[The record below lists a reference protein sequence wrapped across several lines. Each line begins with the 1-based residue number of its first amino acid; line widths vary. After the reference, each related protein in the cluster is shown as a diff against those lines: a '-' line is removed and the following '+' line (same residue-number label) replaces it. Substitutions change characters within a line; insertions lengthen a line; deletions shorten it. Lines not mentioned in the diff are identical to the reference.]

1 MTGFFSSLRLGFGR
15 SRVPLLL
22 QTEAA
27 ECGLASLAM
36 VAAFYGLHTDMPTL
50 RQRFSLSLKGA
61 TMMDLTR
68 MAGQMNLNPRALRAE
83 LEHLP
88 QLQLPCVLHW
98 DLNHFVVLA
107 GIRLGKAVIHD
118 PARGVRHLSMEEV
131 SKHFTG
137 VVLELTP
144 AAEFEPRT
152 ERQSVSLRQLLGRV
166 TGLKRSLLQVF
177 ALALALEVFMLLSPF
192 FMQWVVDSVLVGADR
207 DLLVTLGLGFGL
219 LVFIQVATGAIRS
232 WSVLYLSATLNLQWL
247 SNVFAHLMRLPV
259 SWFEKRHTGD
269 VMSRFGAIQQI
280 QQTLTTSFIEVVLD
294 GLLVVLTLAMMW
306 VYNGTLTA
314 IAVGSVVAYAA
325 LRGAFF
331 KPLRR
336 ATEEAIIHDAKKA
349 SHFLESLRGV
359 QSIKL
364 FNRQQDRQARFMNLV
379 VDAMNANIATRKLDL
394 MFGVL
399 HKLVFGLERVAVVW
413 VGALLVLDRNFSVG
427 MLFAFIAYKE
437 QFALRVSGLIDK
449 AVELKMLKLQGE
461 RLADIV
467 LTAPE
472 TEVLVPPRADVS
484 AQLELRGVGFR
495 YSDAEP
501 AVLKSVNVLIEPGES
516 VAIVGPS
523 GCGKTTLLK
532 LILGIHEPQVG
543 EVRVGGVPLAH
554 LGLRSWRDMI
564 GTVMQDDQ
572 LFAGS
577 IIDNVS
583 FFDAKPDLAWVEECA
598 RVAAVHDEVLAMPM
612 GFHTLIGDMGTSISG
627 GQKQRLLLARALY
640 KRPKILLL
648 DEATSALDVDRE
660 RLVNLAVKQLH
671 LTRVIV
677 AHRPET
683 IASASRVIVLKD
695 GRVAQDLRT
704 STAPPWPRCSR
715 GYGSV
720 SGANTPNHRKACS
733 RLSPH
738 MSGAGFNDEHTS
750 GRSGCP
756 KIKLRSS
763 TDNCTHRTAAVLLV
777 PFIIGMPGIG
787 DDIDGAMQHAPQP
800 GREFIRGPLSV
811 ATLQWS
817 TGWPRR
823 ACNR

>member
-1 MTGFFSSLRLGFGR
+1 
-15 SRVPLLL
+15 
-22 QTEAA
+22 
-27 ECGLASLAM
+27 
-36 VAAFYGLHTDMPTL
+36 
-50 RQRFSLSLKGA
+50 
-61 TMMDLTR
+61 
-68 MAGQMNLNPRALRAE
+68 
-83 LEHLP
+83 
-88 QLQLPCVLHW
+88 
-98 DLNHFVVLA
+98 
-107 GIRLGKAVIHD
+107 
-118 PARGVRHLSMEEV
+118 
-131 SKHFTG
+131 
-137 VVLELTP
+137 
-144 AAEFEPRT
+144 
-152 ERQSVSLRQLLGRV
+152 
-166 TGLKRSLLQVF
+166 
-177 ALALALEVFMLLSPF
+177 
-192 FMQWVVDSVLVGADR
+192 
-207 DLLVTLGLGFGL
+207 

-259 SWFEKRHTGD
+259 AWFEKRHTGD

-294 GLLVVLTLAMMW
+294 GLLVVLTLVMMSI
-306 VYNGTLTA
+306 YSGTLTL
-314 IAVGSVVAYAA
+314 IALGCVAAYAG
-325 LRGAFF
+325 LRWAFF
-331 KPLRR
+331 KPLRT

-364 FNRQQDRQARFMNLV
+364 FNRQEDRQGRFMNLV

-399 HKLVFGLERVAVVW
+399 HKLVFGLERVAVIW
-413 VGALLVLDRNFSVG
+413 VGALLVLDRSFSVG

-467 LTAPE
+467 LTPPE
-472 TEVLVPPRADVS
+472 TEVLVPPRSDLS
-484 AQLELRGVGFR
+484 AHLELRGVGFR

-501 AVLKSVNVLIEPGES
+501 VVLKNVNFAIEPGES

-543 EVRVGGVPLAH
+543 EVRVGGVPLSH
-554 LGLRSWRDMI
+554 LGLRAWRDMI

-577 IIDNVS
+577 IIDNIS
-583 FFDAKPDLAWVEECA
+583 FFDATPDLAWVEECA
-598 RVAAVHDEVLAMPM
+598 RLASVHDEIAAMPM

-660 RLVNLAVKQLH
+660 RLVNQSVKQLE

-683 IASASRVIVLKD
+683 IASATRVIVLKD
-695 GRVAQDLRT
+695 GRVAQDLR
-704 STAPPWPRCSR
+704 
-715 GYGSV
+715 SV
-720 SGANTPNHRKACS
+720 DS
-733 RLSPH
+733 
-738 MSGAGFNDEHTS
+738 
-750 GRSGCP
+750 
-756 KIKLRSS
+756 
-763 TDNCTHRTAAVLLV
+763 
-777 PFIIGMPGIG
+777 
-787 DDIDGAMQHAPQP
+787 
-800 GREFIRGPLSV
+800 
-811 ATLQWS
+811 ATL
-817 TGWPRR
+817 
-823 ACNR
+823 AK